1 MRKSIYFQ
9 LVLIFLCVF
18 FLSNTLGT
26 VITSLNTEQNLMSQ
40 MKSQLIQTV
49 ESSKE
54 FYERDEISK
63 ETLVKLFLDKYITIR
78 FTDNIKDY
86 NLDVD
91 SLKMLDNGDS
101 ILFHKKIP
109 RHLSFSFPMAI
120 IKTKDSYIIGEISI
134 TGMGFDIKRMVMAAN
149 LLSLIIGSLLFLLA
163 GKMFVKPISK
173 LTQATESIAD
183 GDFDI
188 EIKTNRKDEIGN
200 LISSFNMMAGELKSI
215 EILRNDFISDIS
227 HEFKTPL
234 TSIEGYTKLLKDC
247 SDEERSQYIDIIT
260 EETKR
265 LSILST
271 NILTLNSI
279 ENENY
284 PIYTEEFSLDE
295 QIRKAILLLENKWIE
310 KEIEWDI
317 ELDSIK
323 FKGNKNLMYQ
333 VWINLIDNAIKFSE
347 IGGII
352 EIKLSDADNPILS
365 IRDEGNGI
373 DLEDNKKV
381 FEKFYKA
388 DKSRNSDG
396 NGLGLSIVKRI
407 VHMHNGEIT
416 LESRVGE
423 GTKVIVKL

>member
-63 ETLVKLFLDKYITIR
+63 EILVKLFLDKYITIR

-173 LTQATESIAD
+173 LTQATERIAD

-347 IGGII
+347 IGGVI

-373 DLEDNKKV
+373 DLEDNKRV

-407 VHMHNGEIT
+407 VKMHNGEIT
-416 LESRVGE
+416 LESKVGE
-423 GTKVIVKL
+423 GTKVIVTL